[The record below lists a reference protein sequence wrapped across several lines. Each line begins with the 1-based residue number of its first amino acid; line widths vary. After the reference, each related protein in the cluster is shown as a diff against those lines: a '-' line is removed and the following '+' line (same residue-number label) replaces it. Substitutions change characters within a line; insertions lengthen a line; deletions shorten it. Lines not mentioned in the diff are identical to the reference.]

1 MKITFNTILNI
12 LLLALAGLFIA
23 RYFYRQPSFVNG
35 ESAPDF
41 TAGTIGGGQLRL
53 SSLRG
58 HYVLIDFWGSWCG
71 PCRQSHPSLVNL
83 YTQYHDQTFKD
94 ADGFEIVSIGLDR
107 SQTNWQN
114 AIRQDGLTWP
124 FQIIEPAGFDSQ
136 TAKSYTVKQL
146 PTKFLINPK
155 GILMAVDPS
164 ISEVDKLLKSRL
176 KENS

>member
-1 MKITFNTILNI
+1 MLVTIG
-12 LLLALAGLFIA
+12 LALLIVVGFKVGKYYYLK
-23 RYFYRQPSFVNG
+23 PS
-35 ESAPDF
+35 
-41 TAGTIGGGQLRL
+41 TITGDQAAEIQGQLQDGTPF
-53 SSLRG
+53 SLKDLQG
-58 HYVLIDFWGSWCG
+58 KYVLIDFWGSWCG